1 MQKNMLHTRIG
12 KTAAATILAI
22 SLLGTTA
29 NLNDAYA
36 APAISVLLD
45 DVPMKFDA
53 APLIDKG
60 VTYVPFRTVGE
71 ALGIS
76 ITWNSKAQTVKAIG
90 KVKGQATEVL
100 LQVGSTTATVNG
112 EKVKLAA
119 PPVQREGRVLI
130 PLSSF
135 SSQFGVNV
143 GWNQST
149 RTVSLVS
156 PQREMHLRAFYALQ
170 SYKEIDLVPSMNS
183 VAFGW
188 SRIDREGQF
197 TLQGDEY
204 QIPAA
209 AGDVTPQSIVA
220 DAAKQSIKPYLM
232 VYSLDGN
239 GELTK
244 VLSDSSMRQ
253 KSIEG
258 ITAAIAENGF
268 GGVVLDFEGL
278 GFKLDAVEQQKL
290 LNNYVKQLKD
300 SLPKDIAL
308 SLAVP
313 PLNSAYKGYDYKTL
327 ALLADDI
334 IIMAYQYNPVGTKS
348 QVPEP
353 NSLVDQA
360 IQLALNAGVSKQKLL
375 LGISLNSETSS
386 SIDDK
391 LGLAKRYD
399 LKGAAFWR
407 LGLFRTYNNQMEDA
421 VNASVIKE

>member
-1 MQKNMLHTRIG
+1 MLIKRVGKIAAVTLIALSILGSTPNIG
-12 KTAAATILAI
+12 
-22 SLLGTTA
+22 G
-29 NLNDAYA
+29 AYA
-36 APAISVLLD
+36 APAISVHLD
-45 DVPMKFDA
+45 DVPLKFDA
-53 APLIDKG
+53 APRIDKG

-71 ALGIS
+71 ALGID
-76 ITWNSKAQTVKAIG
+76 ITWNSKSQTVKATNT
-90 KVKGQATEVL
+90 VKGQTTEVL

-112 EKVKLAA
+112 KKVTLAA
-119 PPVQREGRVLI
+119 APVQREGRVLI

-135 SSQFGVNV
+135 SNQFGVQV
-143 GWNQST
+143 SWNQAT
-149 RTVSLVS
+149 KTVSLVS

-170 SYKEIDLVPSMNS
+170 SFQEKDLITSMNS

-204 QIPAA
+204 RLPAA
-209 AGDVTPQSIVA
+209 AGDITPQSIVA
-220 DAAKQSIKPYLM
+220 DAADQQIQPQLM
-232 VYSLDGN
+232 VYALDGN

-244 VLSDSSMRQ
+244 VLSDSSLRQ

-258 ITAAIAENGF
+258 ITAAVAEHGF

-290 LNNYVKQLKD
+290 LNAYVKQLKS
-300 SLPKDIAL
+300 SLPQDTAL

-327 ALLADDI
+327 ASIADDL

-360 IQLALNAGVSKQKLL
+360 IQLAIQAGVPKSKLL
-375 LGISLNSETSS
+375 LGISLSSETPSS
-386 SIDDK
+386 VDDK

-407 LGLFRTYNNQMEDA
+407 LGLFRSYNTKMEDA

>member
-1 MQKNMLHTRIG
+1 MRIKRAG
-12 KTAAATILAI
+12 KIAAATVLALSILGSTPNI
-22 SLLGTTA
+22 DG
-29 NLNDAYA
+29 AYA
-36 APAISVLLD
+36 APAITVQLD
-45 DVPMKFDA
+45 DVSLKFDA
-53 APLIDKG
+53 APRVDKG

-71 ALGIS
+71 ALGID
-76 ITWNSKAQTVKAIG
+76 ITWNSKTQTVKATNMR
-90 KVKGQATEVL
+90 KGQATEVL
-100 LQVGSTTATVNG
+100 LQVGSTTSTVNG
-112 EKVKLAA
+112 KKVTLPAA
-119 PPVQREGRVLI
+119 PVQREGRVLI

-135 SSQFGVNV
+135 GNQFGVQV
-143 GWNQST
+143 SWNQAT
-149 RTVSLVS
+149 KTVSLVS

-170 SYKEIDLVPSMNS
+170 SFQEKDLIASMNS

-204 QIPAA
+204 RLPAA
-209 AGDVTPQSIVA
+209 AGDITPQSIVA
-220 DAAKQSIKPYLM
+220 DAADQRIQPQLM
-232 VYSLDGN
+232 VYALDGS

-244 VLSDSSMRQ
+244 VLSNAELRQ

-258 ITAAIAENGF
+258 IRAAVSEHGF

-290 LNNYVKQLKD
+290 LNAYVKQLKS
-300 SLPKDIAL
+300 SLPQDIAL

-327 ALLADDI
+327 ASMADDL

-360 IQLALNAGVSKQKLL
+360 IQLALEAGVPKRKLL
-375 LGISLNSETSS
+375 LGISLSSETPSS
-386 SIDDK
+386 VDDK

-407 LGLFRTYNNQMEDA
+407 LGLFRSYNTKMEDA

>member
-1 MQKNMLHTRIG
+1 MFHTRIG

-22 SLLGTTA
+22 SLLGTTP

-45 DVPMKFDA
+45 DVPLKFDA

-76 ITWNSKAQTVKAIG
+76 ITWNSKTQTVKAIG
-90 KVKGQATEVL
+90 NVKGQATEVL

-170 SYKEIDLVPSMNS
+170 SYKEIDLVSSMNS

-209 AGDVTPQSIVA
+209 AGDVTPQSIVS
-220 DAAKQSIKPYLM
+220 DAANQSIKPYLM

-244 VLSDSSMRQ
+244 VLSDSSMRK

-327 ALLADDI
+327 ASLADDI
-334 IIMAYQYNPVGTKS
+334 IIMAYQYNPVGTKA

-360 IQLALNAGVSKQKLL
+360 IQLALDAGVSKQKLL

-407 LGLFRTYNNQMEDA
+407 LGLFRTYNNQMEGA

>member
-1 MQKNMLHTRIG
+1 MLHTRIG

-45 DVPMKFDA
+45 DVPLKFDA
-53 APLIDKG
+53 SPLIDKG

-209 AGDVTPQSIVA
+209 AGDVTPKSIVA
-220 DAAKQSIKPYLM
+220 DATNQSIKPYLM

-278 GFKLDAVEQQKL
+278 GFKLDALEQQKL

-327 ALLADDI
+327 ASLADDI
-334 IIMAYQYNPVGTKS
+334 IIMAYQYNPVGTKA

-360 IQLALNAGVSKQKLL
+360 IQLALDAGVSKQKLL

>member
-1 MQKNMLHTRIG
+1 MLHTRIG

-22 SLLGTTA
+22 SLLGTTP

-45 DVPMKFDA
+45 DVPLKFDA

-76 ITWNSKAQTVKAIG
+76 ITWNNKTQTVKAIG
-90 KVKGQATEVL
+90 KVNSQATEVL

-170 SYKEIDLVPSMNS
+170 SYKEIDLVSSMNS

-220 DAAKQSIKPYLM
+220 DAANQSIKPYLM

-244 VLSDSSMRQ
+244 VLSDSSMRK

-327 ALLADDI
+327 ASLADDI
-334 IIMAYQYNPVGTKS
+334 IIMAYQYNPVGTKA

-360 IQLALNAGVSKQKLL
+360 IQLALDAGVSKQKLL

-407 LGLFRTYNNQMEDA
+407 LGLFRTYNNQMEGA

>member
-1 MQKNMLHTRIG
+1 MLIKRVGNIAAVTVIALSILGSTPNIG
-12 KTAAATILAI
+12 
-22 SLLGTTA
+22 G
-29 NLNDAYA
+29 AYA
-36 APAISVLLD
+36 APAISVQLD
-45 DVPMKFDA
+45 DVPLIFDA
-53 APLIDKG
+53 APRIDRG

-71 ALGIS
+71 ALGID
-76 ITWNSKAQTVKAIG
+76 ITWNSKSQTVKATNT
-90 KVKGQATEVL
+90 VKGQTTEVL

-112 EKVKLAA
+112 KKVTLAA
-119 PPVQREGRVLI
+119 APVQREGRVLI

-135 SSQFGVNV
+135 SNQFGVQV
-143 GWNQST
+143 SWNQAT
-149 RTVSLVS
+149 KTVSLVS

-170 SYKEIDLVPSMNS
+170 SFQEKDLITSMNS

-204 QIPAA
+204 RLPAA
-209 AGDVTPQSIVA
+209 AGDITPQSIVA
-220 DAAKQSIKPYLM
+220 DAADQQIQPQLM
-232 VYSLDGN
+232 VYALDGN

-244 VLSDSSMRQ
+244 VLSDSSLRQ

-258 ITAAIAENGF
+258 ITAAVAEHGF

-290 LNNYVKQLKD
+290 LNAYVKQLKS
-300 SLPKDIAL
+300 SLPQDTVL

-327 ALLADDI
+327 ASIADDL

-360 IQLALNAGVSKQKLL
+360 IQLAIQAGVPKSKLL
-375 LGISLNSETSS
+375 LGISLSSETPSS
-386 SIDDK
+386 VDDK

-407 LGLFRTYNNQMEDA
+407 LGLFRSYNTKMEDA

>member
-1 MQKNMLHTRIG
+1 MLHTRIG

-22 SLLGTTA
+22 SLLGTTP

-45 DVPMKFDA
+45 DVPLKFDA

-71 ALGIS
+71 AMGIS
-76 ITWNSKAQTVKAIG
+76 ITWNSKTQTVKAIG

-170 SYKEIDLVPSMNS
+170 SYKEIDLVSSMNS

-220 DAAKQSIKPYLM
+220 DAANQSIKPYLM

-244 VLSDSSMRQ
+244 VLSDSSMRK

-327 ALLADDI
+327 ASLADDI
-334 IIMAYQYNPVGTKS
+334 IIMAYQYNPVGTKA

-353 NSLVDQA
+353 NSLVDHA
-360 IQLALNAGVSKQKLL
+360 IQLALDAGVSKQKLL

>member
-1 MQKNMLHTRIG
+1 MLIKRAGKIAAVTVIALSILGSTHNIG
-12 KTAAATILAI
+12 
-22 SLLGTTA
+22 G
-29 NLNDAYA
+29 AYA
-36 APAISVLLD
+36 APAITVHLD
-45 DVPMKFDA
+45 DVPLKFDA
-53 APLIDKG
+53 APRVDKG
-60 VTYVPFRTVGE
+60 VTYVPFRTVGQ
-71 ALGIS
+71 ALGID
-76 ITWNSKAQTVKAIG
+76 IIWNSKSQTVKATNT
-90 KVKGQATEVL
+90 VKGQTTEVL

-112 EKVKLAA
+112 KKVTLAA
-119 PPVQREGRVLI
+119 APVQREGRVLI

-135 SSQFGVNV
+135 SNQFGVSAS
-143 GWNQST
+143 WNQAT
-149 RTVSLVS
+149 KTVSLVS

-170 SYKEIDLVPSMNS
+170 SFQEKDLIPSMNS

-204 QIPAA
+204 RLPAA
-209 AGDVTPQSIVA
+209 AGDITPQSIVA
-220 DAAKQSIKPYLM
+220 DAADQQIQPQLM
-232 VYSLDGN
+232 VYALDGN

-244 VLSDSSMRQ
+244 VLSDSTLRQ

-258 ITAAIAENGF
+258 ITGAVAEHGF

-290 LNNYVKQLKD
+290 LNAYVKQLKS
-300 SLPKDIAL
+300 SLPQDTAL

-327 ALLADDI
+327 ASIADDL

-360 IQLALNAGVSKQKLL
+360 IQLALQAGVPKNKLL
-375 LGISLNSETSS
+375 LGISLSSETPSS
-386 SIDDK
+386 VDDK

-407 LGLFRTYNNQMEDA
+407 LGLFRSYNTKMEDA

>member
-1 MQKNMLHTRIG
+1 MLIKRAGRI
-12 KTAAATILAI
+12 AAGTVIAL
-22 SLLGTTA
+22 SVLGSTP
-29 NLNDAYA
+29 NIGESYA
-36 APAISVLLD
+36 APAISVQLD
-45 DVPMKFDA
+45 DVPLTFDA
-53 APLIDKG
+53 APRIEHG

-71 ALGIS
+71 ALGID
-76 ITWNSKAQTVKAIG
+76 ITWNSKTQTVKATNAA
-90 KVKGQATEVL
+90 KGQTTEVVL
-100 LQVGSTTATVNG
+100 TVGSTTATVNG
-112 EKVKLAA
+112 KKVTLPA

-135 SSQFGVNV
+135 SNQFGVQV
-143 GWNQST
+143 SWNQAT
-149 RTVSLVS
+149 KTVSLVS

-170 SYKEIDLVPSMNS
+170 SFQEKDLITSMNS

-197 TLQGDEY
+197 TLQGEEY
-204 QIPAA
+204 RLPAA
-209 AGDVTPQSIVA
+209 AGDITPQSIVA
-220 DAAKQSIKPYLM
+220 DAADQRIQPQLM
-232 VYSLDGN
+232 VYALDGN

-244 VLSDSSMRQ
+244 VLSDSRLRQ

-258 ITAAIAENGF
+258 ITAAVEEHGF

-290 LNNYVKQLKD
+290 LNAYVKQLKS
-300 SLPKDIAL
+300 SLPQDTAL

-313 PLNSAYKGYDYKTL
+313 PLNSAYQGYDYKTL
-327 ALLADDI
+327 ASIADDL

-360 IQLALNAGVSKQKLL
+360 IQLAIQAGVPKNKLL
-375 LGISLNSETSS
+375 LGISLSSETPSS
-386 SIDDK
+386 VDDK

-407 LGLFRTYNNQMEDA
+407 LGLFRSYNTKMEDA

>member
-1 MQKNMLHTRIG
+1 MFHTRIG

-22 SLLGTTA
+22 SLLGTTP

-45 DVPMKFDA
+45 DVPLKFDA

-76 ITWNSKAQTVKAIG
+76 ITWNSKTQTVKAIG
-90 KVKGQATEVL
+90 NVKGQATEAL

-170 SYKEIDLVPSMNS
+170 SYKEIDLVSSMNS

-220 DAAKQSIKPYLM
+220 DAANQSIKPYLM

-244 VLSDSSMRQ
+244 VLSDSSMRK

-290 LNNYVKQLKD
+290 LNDYVKQLKD

-327 ALLADDI
+327 ASLADDI
-334 IIMAYQYNPVGTKS
+334 IIMAYQYNPVGTKA

-360 IQLALNAGVSKQKLL
+360 IQLALDAGVSKQKLL

-407 LGLFRTYNNQMEDA
+407 LGLFRTYNNQMEGA

>member
-1 MQKNMLHTRIG
+1 M
-12 KTAAATILAI
+12 
-22 SLLGTTA
+22 
-29 NLNDAYA
+29 
-36 APAISVLLD
+36 
-45 DVPMKFDA
+45 
-53 APLIDKG
+53 
-60 VTYVPFRTVGE
+60 
-71 ALGIS
+71 
-76 ITWNSKAQTVKAIG
+76 
-90 KVKGQATEVL
+90 
-100 LQVGSTTATVNG
+100 
-112 EKVKLAA
+112 EKVTLPAA
-119 PPVQREGRVLI
+119 PVQREGRVLI

-135 SSQFGVNV
+135 SNQFGVSAR
-143 GWNQST
+143 WNQAT
-149 RTVSLVS
+149 KTVSLVS

-170 SYKEIDLVPSMNS
+170 SFQEKDLIASMNS

-188 SRIDREGQF
+188 SRIDRNGQF

-204 QIPAA
+204 RLPAA
-209 AGDVTPQSIVA
+209 AGDITPQSIVA
-220 DAAKQSIKPYLM
+220 DAADQQIQPQLM
-232 VYSLDGN
+232 VYALDGN

-244 VLSDSSMRQ
+244 VLSDSRLRQ

-258 ITAAIAENGF
+258 ITAAVAEHGF

-290 LNNYVKQLKD
+290 LNAYVKQLKS
-300 SLPKDIAL
+300 SLPQDTAL

-327 ALLADDI
+327 ASIADDL

-360 IQLALNAGVSKQKLL
+360 IQQALQAGVPKNKLL
-375 LGISLNSETSS
+375 LGISLSSETPSS
-386 SIDDK
+386 VDDK

-407 LGLFRTYNNQMEDA
+407 LGLFRSYNTKMEDA

>member
-1 MQKNMLHTRIG
+1 MLTKRVG
-12 KTAAATILAI
+12 KIAAATLLAL
-22 SLLGTTA
+22 SVLGATP
-29 NLNDAYA
+29 NIGDVYA
-36 APAISVLLD
+36 APAISVMLD
-45 DVPMKFDA
+45 DVPLKFDA
-53 APLIDKG
+53 DPRIDKG

-71 ALGIS
+71 ALGIN
-76 ITWNSKAQTVKAIG
+76 ITWNSKTQTVKATG
-90 KVKGQATEVL
+90 TLKGQTTEVL

-135 SSQFGVNV
+135 SSQFGVGV
-143 GWNQST
+143 SWNQST

-170 SYKEIDLVPSMNS
+170 SFKERDLVASMNS

-204 QIPAA
+204 RLPAA
-209 AGDVTPQSIVA
+209 AGEVTPQSIVA
-220 DAAKQSIKPYLM
+220 ETADQNIKPYLM
-232 VYSLDGN
+232 VYALDGN

-244 VLSDSSMRQ
+244 VLSDNSMRQ
-253 KSIEG
+253 KSING

-278 GFKLDAVEQQKL
+278 GYKLDAVDQQKL
-290 LNNYVKQLKD
+290 LNNYVKQLKAA
-300 SLPKDIAL
+300 LPTDIAL

-327 ALLADDI
+327 ASIADDI

-360 IQLALNAGVSKQKLL
+360 IQLALDAGVSKQKIL
-375 LGISLNSETSS
+375 LGISLNSETST

-407 LGLFRTYNNQMEDA
+407 LGIFRTYNNQLEDA
-421 VNASVIKE
+421 VHASVIKE

>member
-1 MQKNMLHTRIG
+1 MLHTRIG

-45 DVPMKFDA
+45 DVPLKFDA

-209 AGDVTPQSIVA
+209 AGDVTPKSIVA

-327 ALLADDI
+327 ASLADDI

-360 IQLALNAGVSKQKLL
+360 IQLALDAGVSKQKLL

-407 LGLFRTYNNQMEDA
+407 LGLFRTYNNQMEGA

>member
-1 MQKNMLHTRIG
+1 MLHTRIG
-12 KTAAATILAI
+12 KTAAATLLAF
-22 SLLGTTA
+22 SLLGSTA
-29 NLNDAYA
+29 HLNDAYA
-36 APAISVLLD
+36 APAISVMLD
-45 DVPMKFDA
+45 DVPLKFDA
-53 APLIDKG
+53 DPRIDKG

-71 ALGIS
+71 ALGIN

-90 KVKGQATEVL
+90 KVKGQSTEVL

-135 SSQFGVNV
+135 SSQFGVGV

-170 SYKEIDLVPSMNS
+170 SYKEIDLVSSMNS

-197 TLQGDEY
+197 TLQGSEY
-204 QIPAA
+204 QLPAA
-209 AGDVTPQSIVA
+209 AGDVTPQSIIA
-220 DAAKQSIKPYLM
+220 DAASQSIKPYLM
-232 VYSLDGN
+232 VYALDGN

-327 ALLADDI
+327 ASLADDI

-360 IQLALNAGVSKQKLL
+360 IQLALDAGVSKQKLL

-407 LGLFRTYNNQMEDA
+407 LGLFRTYSNQMEDA

>member
-1 MQKNMLHTRIG
+1 MLHKHVG
-12 KTAAATILAI
+12 KTAAATVLAL
-22 SLLGTTA
+22 SLLGTATNISNA
-29 NLNDAYA
+29 AA
-36 APAISVLLD
+36 APVIAVMLD
-45 DVPMKFDA
+45 DVPLKFDA
-53 APLIDKG
+53 APRIDNG

-71 ALGIS
+71 ALGIE
-76 ITWNSKAQTVKAIG
+76 ITWNSKTQTVKAIG
-90 KVKGQATEVL
+90 SLKGQATEVL
-100 LQVGSTTATVNG
+100 LQVGSKTATVNG
-112 EKVKLAA
+112 KKVTLAA

-135 SSQFGVNV
+135 SSQFGVDV
-143 GWNQST
+143 GWNQAT
-149 RTVSLVS
+149 RTVSLTS
-156 PQREMHLRAFYALQ
+156 PQREMHLRAFYALE
-170 SYKEIDLVPSMNS
+170 SYQERDIIPSMNS

-197 TLQGDEY
+197 TLEGKEY
-204 QIPAA
+204 RLPAS

-220 DAAKQSIKPYLM
+220 DAADQNIKPHLM
-232 VYSLDGN
+232 VYALDGN

-244 VLSDSSMRQ
+244 VLSDSTLRQ

-258 ITAAIAENGF
+258 ITTAVTDNGF

-278 GFKLDAVEQQKL
+278 GFKLNAGQQQKL
-290 LNNYVKQLKD
+290 LNDYVKQLKA
-300 SLPKDIAL
+300 SLPKDISL

-327 ALLADDI
+327 ASIADDL

-360 IQLALNAGVSKQKLL
+360 IQLALQAGVPKQKLL
-375 LGISLNSETSS
+375 LGISLSSETPSS
-386 SIDDK
+386 VDDK

-407 LGLFRTYNNQMEDA
+407 LGLFRTYNNQMEGA
-421 VNASVIKE
+421 VNASVVKE

>member
-1 MQKNMLHTRIG
+1 MLIKRAGRI
-12 KTAAATILAI
+12 AAGTVIAL
-22 SLLGTTA
+22 SVLGSTP
-29 NLNDAYA
+29 NIGESYA
-36 APAISVLLD
+36 APAISVQLD
-45 DVPMKFDA
+45 DVPLTFDA
-53 APLIDKG
+53 APRIEHG

-71 ALGIS
+71 ALGID
-76 ITWNSKAQTVKAIG
+76 ITWNSKTQTVKATNAA
-90 KVKGQATEVL
+90 KGQTTEVVL
-100 LQVGSTTATVNG
+100 TVGSTTATVNG
-112 EKVKLAA
+112 KKVTLPA

-135 SSQFGVNV
+135 SNQFGVQV
-143 GWNQST
+143 SWNQAT
-149 RTVSLVS
+149 KTVSLVS

-170 SYKEIDLVPSMNS
+170 SFQEKDLITSMNS

-204 QIPAA
+204 RLPAA
-209 AGDVTPQSIVA
+209 AGDITPQSIVA
-220 DAAKQSIKPYLM
+220 DAADQRIQPQLM
-232 VYSLDGN
+232 VYALDGN

-244 VLSDSSMRQ
+244 VLSDSSLRQ

-258 ITAAIAENGF
+258 ITAAVAEHGF

-290 LNNYVKQLKD
+290 LNAYVKQLKS
-300 SLPKDIAL
+300 SLPRDTAL

-327 ALLADDI
+327 ASIADDL

-360 IQLALNAGVSKQKLL
+360 IQLALQAGVPKNKLL
-375 LGISLNSETSS
+375 LGISLSSETPSS
-386 SIDDK
+386 VDDK

-407 LGLFRTYNNQMEDA
+407 LGLFRSYNTKMEDA

>member
-1 MQKNMLHTRIG
+1 MLHTRIG
-12 KTAAATILAI
+12 KTAAATILAL
-22 SLLGTTA
+22 SLLGTTPS
-29 NLNDAYA
+29 LHDAYA
-36 APAISVLLD
+36 APAISVMLD
-45 DVPMKFDA
+45 DVPLKFDA
-53 APLIDKG
+53 EPRIDKG

-76 ITWNSKAQTVKAIG
+76 ITWNSKTQTVKANG
-90 KVKGQATEVL
+90 NVKGQATEVL

-135 SSQFGVNV
+135 SSQFGVDV
-143 GWNQST
+143 SWNQST

-170 SYKEIDLVPSMNS
+170 SYKEIDLVSSMNS
-183 VAFGW
+183 IAFGW

-197 TLQGDEY
+197 TLQGKEY
-204 QIPAA
+204 QLPAA
-209 AGDVTPQSIVA
+209 DGDVTPQSIVA
-220 DAAKQSIKPYLM
+220 NTANQSIRPYLM
-232 VYSLDGN
+232 VYALDGN

-278 GFKLDAVEQQKL
+278 GFKLEAVEQQKL
-290 LNNYVKQLKD
+290 LNNYVKQLKE

-327 ALLADDI
+327 ASLADDI

-360 IQLALNAGVSKQKLL
+360 IQLALDAGVSKQKLL

-407 LGLFRTYNNQMEDA
+407 LGLFRTYSNQMENA

>member
-1 MQKNMLHTRIG
+1 MLHTRIG

-45 DVPMKFDA
+45 DVPLKFDA

-209 AGDVTPQSIVA
+209 AGDVTPKSIVA

-327 ALLADDI
+327 ASLADDI

-348 QVPEP
+348 QVSEP

-360 IQLALNAGVSKQKLL
+360 IQLALDAGVSKQKLL

>member
-1 MQKNMLHTRIG
+1 MFIKRVGKIAAVTVITLSVLGNTPNIG
-12 KTAAATILAI
+12 
-22 SLLGTTA
+22 G
-29 NLNDAYA
+29 AYA
-36 APAISVLLD
+36 APAITVQLD
-45 DVPMKFDA
+45 DVPLTFDA
-53 APLIDKG
+53 APRMDKG

-71 ALGIS
+71 ALGID
-76 ITWNSKAQTVKAIG
+76 ITWNSKKQTVKATNA
-90 KVKGQATEVL
+90 VKGQTTEVVL
-100 LQVGSTTATVNG
+100 TVGSTTATVNG
-112 EKVKLAA
+112 KNVKLPA

-135 SSQFGVNV
+135 SNQFGVQV
-143 GWNQST
+143 SWNQAT
-149 RTVSLVS
+149 KTVSLIS

-170 SYKEIDLVPSMNS
+170 SFQEKDLITSMNS

-204 QIPAA
+204 RLPAA
-209 AGDVTPQSIVA
+209 AGDITPQSIVA
-220 DAAKQSIKPYLM
+220 DAADQQIQPQLM
-232 VYSLDGN
+232 VYALDGN

-244 VLSDSSMRQ
+244 VLSDSSLRQ

-258 ITAAIAENGF
+258 ITAAVAEHGF

-290 LNNYVKQLKD
+290 LNVYVKQLKS
-300 SLPKDIAL
+300 SLPQDTAL

-327 ALLADDI
+327 ASIADDL

-360 IQLALNAGVSKQKLL
+360 IQLAIQAGVPKSKLL
-375 LGISLNSETSS
+375 LGISLSSETPSS
-386 SIDDK
+386 VDDK

-407 LGLFRTYNNQMEDA
+407 LGLFRSYNTKMEDA

>member
-1 MQKNMLHTRIG
+1 MLHTRIG

-45 DVPMKFDA
+45 DVPLKFDA
-53 APLIDKG
+53 SPLIDKG

-209 AGDVTPQSIVA
+209 AGDVTPKSIVA
-220 DAAKQSIKPYLM
+220 DATNQSIKPYLM

-278 GFKLDAVEQQKL
+278 GFKLDALEQQKL

-327 ALLADDI
+327 ASLADDI
-334 IIMAYQYNPVGTKS
+334 IIMAYQYNPVGTKA

-360 IQLALNAGVSKQKLL
+360 IQLALDAGVSKQKLL

-407 LGLFRTYNNQMEDA
+407 LGLFRTYNNQIGRA
-421 VNASVIKE
+421 HV

>member
-1 MQKNMLHTRIG
+1 MLIKRAGKIAAVTVIALSILGSTPNIG
-12 KTAAATILAI
+12 
-22 SLLGTTA
+22 G
-29 NLNDAYA
+29 AYA
-36 APAISVLLD
+36 APAISVQLD
-45 DVPMKFDA
+45 DVPLKFDA
-53 APLIDKG
+53 APRVDKG

-71 ALGIS
+71 ALGID
-76 ITWNSKAQTVKAIG
+76 ITWNSKSQTVKATNT
-90 KVKGQATEVL
+90 VKGQTTEVL
-100 LQVGSTTATVNG
+100 LQVSSTTATVNG
-112 EKVKLAA
+112 KKVTLSAA
-119 PPVQREGRVLI
+119 PVQREGRVLI

-135 SSQFGVNV
+135 SNQFGVQV
-143 GWNQST
+143 SWNQAT
-149 RTVSLVS
+149 KTVSLVS

-170 SYKEIDLVPSMNS
+170 SFQEKDLITSLNS

-204 QIPAA
+204 RLPAA
-209 AGDVTPQSIVA
+209 AGDITPQSIVD
-220 DAAKQSIKPYLM
+220 DAADQQIQPQLM
-232 VYSLDGN
+232 VYALDGN

-244 VLSDSSMRQ
+244 VLSDKSLRL

-258 ITAAIAENGF
+258 ITAAVTEHGF

-290 LNNYVKQLKD
+290 LNAYVKQLKS
-300 SLPKDIAL
+300 SLPQDTAL

-327 ALLADDI
+327 ASIADDL

-360 IQLALNAGVSKQKLL
+360 IQLAIQAGVPKSKLL
-375 LGISLNSETSS
+375 LGISLSSETPSS
-386 SIDDK
+386 VDDK

-407 LGLFRTYNNQMEDA
+407 LGLFRSYNTKMEDA

>member
-1 MQKNMLHTRIG
+1 MLIKRVGKIAAVTVIALSILGSTPNIG
-12 KTAAATILAI
+12 
-22 SLLGTTA
+22 G
-29 NLNDAYA
+29 AYA
-36 APAISVLLD
+36 APAISVHLD
-45 DVPMKFDA
+45 DVPLKFDA
-53 APLIDKG
+53 DPRVDKG

-71 ALGIS
+71 ALGID
-76 ITWNSKAQTVKAIG
+76 ITWNSRSQTVKATNT
-90 KVKGQATEVL
+90 VKGQTTEVL

-112 EKVKLAA
+112 KKVTLAA
-119 PPVQREGRVLI
+119 APVQREGRVLI

-135 SSQFGVNV
+135 SNQFGVSAS
-143 GWNQST
+143 WNQAT
-149 RTVSLVS
+149 KTVSLIS

-170 SYKEIDLVPSMNS
+170 SFQEKDLITSMNS

-204 QIPAA
+204 RLPAA
-209 AGDVTPQSIVA
+209 AGDITPQSIVA
-220 DAAKQSIKPYLM
+220 DAADQQIQPQLM
-232 VYSLDGN
+232 VYALDGN

-244 VLSDSSMRQ
+244 VLSDSSLRQ

-258 ITAAIAENGF
+258 ITAAVAEHGF

-278 GFKLDAVEQQKL
+278 GFKLDEVEQQKL
-290 LNNYVKQLKD
+290 LNEYVKQLKS
-300 SLPKDIAL
+300 SLPQDTAL

-327 ALLADDI
+327 ASIADDL

-360 IQLALNAGVSKQKLL
+360 IQLALKAGVPKSKLL
-375 LGISLNSETSS
+375 LGISLSSETSTS
-386 SIDDK
+386 VDDK

-407 LGLFRTYNNQMEDA
+407 LGLFRSYNTKMEDA

>member
-1 MQKNMLHTRIG
+1 MLHTRIG

-36 APAISVLLD
+36 APVISVLLD
-45 DVPMKFDA
+45 DVPLKFDA
-53 APLIDKG
+53 DPRIDKG

-71 ALGIS
+71 ALGIN
-76 ITWNSKAQTVKAIG
+76 ITWNSKVQTVKAIG

-135 SSQFGVNV
+135 SNQFGVGV
-143 GWNQST
+143 GWNQSS

-170 SYKEIDLVPSMNS
+170 SYKEIDLVSSMNS
-183 VAFGW
+183 VSFGW

-204 QIPAA
+204 RLPAS

-220 DAAKQSIKPYLM
+220 DAANQSIKPYLM
-232 VYSLDGN
+232 VYALDGN

-327 ALLADDI
+327 ASLADDI

-360 IQLALNAGVSKQKLL
+360 IQLALDAGVSKQKLL

-407 LGLFRTYNNQMEDA
+407 LGLFRTYNNQMEGA

>member
-1 MQKNMLHTRIG
+1 MLHKHVG
-12 KTAAATILAI
+12 KTAAATVLAL
-22 SLLGTTA
+22 SLLGTATNISNA
-29 NLNDAYA
+29 AA
-36 APAISVLLD
+36 APAIAVMLD
-45 DVPMKFDA
+45 DVPLKFDA
-53 APLIDKG
+53 APRIDNG

-71 ALGIS
+71 ALGIE
-76 ITWNSKAQTVKAIG
+76 ITWNSKTQTVRAIG
-90 KVKGQATEVL
+90 SLKGQATEVL
-100 LQVGSTTATVNG
+100 LQVGSKTATVNG
-112 EKVKLAA
+112 KKVTLAA

-135 SSQFGVNV
+135 SSQFGVDV
-143 GWNQST
+143 GWNQAT
-149 RTVSLVS
+149 RTVSLTS
-156 PQREMHLRAFYALQ
+156 PQREMHLRAFYALE
-170 SYKEIDLVPSMNS
+170 SYQERDIIPSMNS

-197 TLQGDEY
+197 TLEGKEY
-204 QIPAA
+204 RLPAS

-220 DAAKQSIKPYLM
+220 DAADQNIKPHLM
-232 VYSLDGN
+232 VYALDGN

-244 VLSDSSMRQ
+244 VLSDSTLRQ

-258 ITAAIAENGF
+258 ITTAVTDNGF

-278 GFKLDAVEQQKL
+278 GFKLDAGQQQKL
-290 LNNYVKQLKD
+290 LNNYVKQLKA
-300 SLPKDIAL
+300 SLPNDISL

-327 ALLADDI
+327 ASIADDL

-360 IQLALNAGVSKQKLL
+360 IQLALQAGVPKQKLL
-375 LGISLNSETSS
+375 LGISLSSETPSS
-386 SIDDK
+386 VDDK

-407 LGLFRTYNNQMEDA
+407 LGLFRTYNNQMEGA
-421 VNASVIKE
+421 VNASVVKE

>member
-1 MQKNMLHTRIG
+1 MLDPIPYSMKSFYYFNGSEEIHKHAAQTNRKNSCCCRSCLIPARHHPHVSQVH
-12 KTAAATILAI
+12 AE
-22 SLLGTTA
+22 
-29 NLNDAYA
+29 
-36 APAISVLLD
+36 PAISVKLD
-45 DVPMKFDA
+45 DVTLTFDT
-53 APLIDKG
+53 APRVDKG

-71 ALGIS
+71 ALGIQ
-76 ITWNSKAQTVKAIG
+76 ITWNSKTQTVKAIG
-90 KVKGQATEVL
+90 EVKGQTTEVL
-100 LQVGSTTATVNG
+100 LQVGSSSATVNG
-112 EKVKLAA
+112 KSEAGRS
-119 PPVQREGRVLI
+119 PVQREGRVLI

-143 GWNQST
+143 GWNQAT

-170 SYKEIDLVPSMNS
+170 SFQERDLVASMNS

-204 QIPAA
+204 RLPAA

-220 DAAKQSIKPYLM
+220 NAADREIKPYLM
-232 VYSLDGN
+232 VYALDGN

-244 VLSDSSMRQ
+244 VLSDSSLRQ

-258 ITAAIAENGF
+258 ITAAVAENGF

-278 GFKLDAVEQQKL
+278 GFKLDAVKQQKL
-290 LNNYVKQLKD
+290 LNDYVKQLKTA
-300 SLPKDIAL
+300 LPHDIAL

-327 ALLADDI
+327 ASIADDLI
-334 IIMAYQYNPVGTKS
+334 VMAYQYNPVGTKS

-353 NSLVDQA
+353 NSMVDQA
-360 IQLALNAGVSKQKLL
+360 IQSALQAGVPKQKLL
-375 LGISLNSETSS
+375 LGISLFSETATSV
-386 SIDDK
+386 DDK

-399 LKGAAFWR
+399 LKGAAF
-407 LGLFRTYNNQMEDA
+407 GA
-421 VNASVIKE
+421 